1 MRHHWLKSQSLG
13 LIPELYPVFRLPLI
27 SASGSSQ
34 VKYVNTTF
42 LPEILS
48 RLTEKRKVICM
59 HPMSTVT
66 FLAGLLKGRKFMW
79 KCKNRAWSVF
89 VSFPFKSLFTPK
101 HFITGQ

>member
-1 MRHHWLKSQSLG
+1 MMWLRHHWLKSQSLG

-59 HPMSTVT
+59 HPHVHCY
-66 FLAGLLKGRKFMW
+66 LP
-79 KCKNRAWSVF
+79 CRAVEREEIY
-89 VSFPFKSLFTPK
+89 VEV
-101 HFITGQ
+101 